1 MNTYHH
7 FFVAGLLTG
16 LSLVYASTALAD
28 QMYQPQYQQQPDQQ
42 QYQQQYEQQ
51 PRERSYG
58 EKIGKKALNGV
69 VNIHTSFLEVPKAI
83 INNTNA
89 EGSNIVFGLVG
100 GAIEGTLNT
109 VARATA
115 GVGDLTLFLLP
126 TKAIVYPQYVWDDFY
141 ETNTRYGDIFRLD
154 DDENPPVF
162 ELPK

>member
-1 MNTYHH
+1 MNTYHR

-16 LSLVYASTALAD
+16 LSLGYTSTALAD
-28 QMYQPQYQQQPDQQ
+28 DMYQPQYQQSNQQ
-42 QYQQQYEQQ
+42 QYQQQL
-51 PRERSYG
+51 RERSYG

-69 VNIHTSFLEVPKAI
+69 VNIHTGFLEIPKAI

-89 EGSNIVFGLVG
+89 KDSNIIFGLVG

-109 VARATA
+109 VARTAA

-126 TKAIVYPQYVWDDFY
+126 TKAIVQPQYVWDDFY
-141 ETNTRYGDIFRLD
+141 ETDTMYSDMFRLD
-154 DDENPPVF
+154 NDEKPPVF